1 MASTKDYLEFVL
13 ECLSALNCISYRAM
27 MGEYVIYYD
36 GKVIGGIYDDR
47 LLVKKT
53 ASSLELM
60 PGASREIPYPGGS
73 EMLLVDRIEDRE
85 FLVKLF
91 NAIYKDLPMP
101 KKK

>member
-1 MASTKDYLEFVL
+1 MASSKDYLEFVL
-13 ECLSALNCISYRAM
+13 ECLSALDGISCRAM

-47 LLVKKT
+47 FLIKKT

-60 PGASREIPYPGGS
+60 PDASREIPYPGGS
-73 EMLLVDRIEDRE
+73 EMLLVDRIEDRD
-85 FLVKLF
+85 FLAKLF
-91 NAIYKDLPMP
+91 NAVYKELPLP